1 VTADIITA
9 TVPSLMPALTPAAEL
24 AVLAR
29 ALFREGYDDHH
40 VGHILVRQ
48 PDDTFLSLPYE
59 LGWDEVT
66 ASDIVHIDG
75 SGQKLDGR
83 WSAIPANRLHLEVHR
98 RRPGLGVSIHHHPR
112 FATIWSAL
120 GRIPP
125 AYDQRSVGAI
135 DEDIILYDDYPGA
148 VDSDDEA
155 AAAADAIGQA
165 NFALLRNHGVFV
177 GGDDVRQA
185 VQRAIALEWR
195 CRQAWYVEA
204 VGEGRP
210 IPAGGQAALVA
221 ALRGYGERFPMLWE
235 WLVRRELRADAG
247 VVE

>member
-1 VTADIITA
+1 VSTEAIASFEVQLLPD
-9 TVPSLMPALTPAAEL
+9 LTPEAEL

-66 ASDIVHIDG
+66 ASDIVRIDSAG
-75 SGQKLDGR
+75 IKLAGR

-125 AYDQRSVGAI
+125 AYDQRAVGAI
-135 DEDIILYDDYPGA
+135 EEDIVLYDDYPGA
-148 VDSDDEA
+148 VDHDDEA
-155 AAAADAIGQA
+155 AAAADAIGDA

-177 GGDDVRQA
+177 AGDDVRQA
-185 VQRAIALEWR
+185 VQRAVALEWR
-195 CRQAWYVEA
+195 CRQAWFVEA
-204 VGEGRP
+204 VGDGRP
-210 IPAGGQAALVA
+210 MPASGREALVA
-221 ALRGYGERFPMLWE
+221 ALRAHGERFPMLWE
-235 WLVRRELRADAG
+235 WLARRELRADRG
-247 VVE
+247 VLT